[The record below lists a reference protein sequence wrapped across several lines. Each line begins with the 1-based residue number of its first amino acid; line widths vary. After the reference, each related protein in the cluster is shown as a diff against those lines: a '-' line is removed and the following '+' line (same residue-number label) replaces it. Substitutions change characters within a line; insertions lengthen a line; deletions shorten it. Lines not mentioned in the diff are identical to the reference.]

1 MDSQK
6 VQDCMKKSYESLN
19 KWWEKEIIPLVI
31 ELTKEAV
38 KADDLEYIEIV
49 RQLLYDCK
57 ANACAQILMKEI
69 IRIVSQKRAEIIMR
83 RKQENEHISRVMNTE
98 KLGGGNDGYGAGYQT
113 NRE

>member
-49 RQLLYDCK
+49 RQL
-57 ANACAQILMKEI
+57 
-69 IRIVSQKRAEIIMR
+69 
-83 RKQENEHISRVMNTE
+83 
-98 KLGGGNDGYGAGYQT
+98 
-113 NRE
+113 